1 MFDFILDK
9 HMFLLQTYYIEQ
21 MFGGNMKKVFLT
33 LIFTLFLISFL
44 LGKADTGRAS
54 IDRENIRYTSVKVK
68 YGDSLESI
76 SDEYNNTGMNPLNWK
91 SPNQILEEYKKL
103 TAEK

>member
-1 MFDFILDK
+1 
-9 HMFLLQTYYIEQ
+9 
-21 MFGGNMKKVFLT
+21 MKKIFLT

-76 SDEYNNTGMNPLNWK
+76 SNEYNNTGMSQNDYIE
-91 SPNQILEEYKKL
+91 QIMEMNGIDSTRVHPGCFILVSYRVDR
-103 TAEK
+103 

>member
-1 MFDFILDK
+1 
-9 HMFLLQTYYIEQ
+9 
-21 MFGGNMKKVFLT
+21 MKKIFLT

-44 LGKADTGRAS
+44 LGRADTGRAS

-76 SDEYNNTGMNPLNWK
+76 SNEYNNTGMSQNEYIEQVMEMNGMDSTRVHPGCF
-91 SPNQILEEYKKL
+91 ILVSYRVDR
-103 TAEK
+103 

>member
-1 MFDFILDK
+1 
-9 HMFLLQTYYIEQ
+9 
-21 MFGGNMKKVFLT
+21 MKKIFLT

-44 LGKADTGRAS
+44 LGRADTGRAS

-76 SDEYNNTGMNPLNWK
+76 SDEYNNTGMSQNDYIEQVMEMNGMDSTRVHPGCF
-91 SPNQILEEYKKL
+91 ILVSYRVDR
-103 TAEK
+103 

>member
-1 MFDFILDK
+1 
-9 HMFLLQTYYIEQ
+9 
-21 MFGGNMKKVFLT
+21 MKKIFLT

-44 LGKADTGRAS
+44 LGRADTGRAS

-76 SDEYNNTGMNPLNWK
+76 SNEYNNTGMSQNDYIE
-91 SPNQILEEYKKL
+91 QIMEMKGIDSTRVHPGCFILVSYRVDR
-103 TAEK
+103 

>member
-1 MFDFILDK
+1 
-9 HMFLLQTYYIEQ
+9 
-21 MFGGNMKKVFLT
+21 MKKIFLT

-76 SDEYNNTGMNPLNWK
+76 SNKYNNTGMSQSEYMEQVMEMNGMDSTRVHPGCF
-91 SPNQILEEYKKL
+91 ILVSYRVDR
-103 TAEK
+103 